1 VNHADV
7 SSAARLIR
15 HALSPRD
22 RPTPGSLY
30 RDLLDR
36 FQVDLPFAELVDR
49 VAEGLGL
56 EMHQVSPQLG
66 LLVSGQVDSPFGVT
80 LDNSGLPVRKGGEHR
95 LQDRRCF
102 GLVLLGLITY
112 AYPNGETLI
121 DSANRPVRALDIERF
136 LEQRIKGLIGLDA
149 DSGEAE
155 GQLGEAAR
163 TWHDLPQVLLTDG
176 GRVGRECH
184 RWYVNATLTFLTAQG
199 RARREP
205 ALDDATGEAFV
216 LNDRFRIGLAE
227 VAESLIAEMSNAAG
241 DSVGS

>member
-1 VNHADV
+1 MNHADV
-7 SSAARLIR
+7 SAAARLIR
-15 HALSPRD
+15 HALAPRE
-22 RPTPGSLY
+22 RPTPGSQY

-36 FQVDLPFAELVDR
+36 FQGDLSFAELVER

-56 EMHQVSPQLG
+56 EVHQVSPQLG
-66 LLVSGQVDSPFGVT
+66 LLVSGQADSPFAVT
-80 LDNSGLPVRKGGEHR
+80 LDNCGLPVRKSGDHR

-102 GLVLLGLITY
+102 GLVLLAVITY
-112 AYPNGETLI
+112 AYPNGQTLV
-121 DSANRPVRALDIERF
+121 DPANRPVRAVDIERF

-149 DSGEAE
+149 DAGDAE

-163 TWHDLPQVLLTDG
+163 TWHDLPQILLTDG

-184 RWYVNATLTFLTAQG
+184 RWYVNATLTFLAAQG

-205 ALDDATGEAFV
+205 TLDDASGEAFV

-227 VAESLIAEMSNAAG
+227 VAESLIAEMSVAAI
-241 DSVGS
+241 DLEGS

>member
-1 VNHADV
+1 VNHTDV
-7 SSAARLIR
+7 SAAARLIR

-56 EMHQVSPQLG
+56 EVHQVSLQLG
-66 LLVSGQVDSPFGVT
+66 LLVSGQVDSPFAVT
-80 LDNSGLPVRKGGEHR
+80 LDNCGLPVRKSGEHR

-149 DSGEAE
+149 DSGETE
-155 GQLGEAAR
+155 GQLGEAA
-163 TWHDLPQVLLTDG
+163 WHDLPQVLLTDG

-227 VAESLIAEMSNAAG
+227 VAESLIAEMSGAAG
-241 DSVGS
+241 EQAGT